1 ENFRFHGLRHHFASV
16 LVSNGVDLT
25 VVQGLLTHKDARTTQ
40 RYAHLAP
47 GALKEAAIRSGEL
60 LTTKVTTGNI
70 ISLAD

>member
-47 GALKEAAIRSGEL
+47 GALKEAAARSGEL